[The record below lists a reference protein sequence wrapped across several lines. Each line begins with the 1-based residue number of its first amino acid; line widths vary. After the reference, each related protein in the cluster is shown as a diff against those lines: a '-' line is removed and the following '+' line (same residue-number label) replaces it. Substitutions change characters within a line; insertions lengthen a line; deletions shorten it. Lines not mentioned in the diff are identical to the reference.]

1 MIDEEPVAP
10 EKSVALDA
18 HVSKLQKLS
27 EASDN
32 ITFWKRQYDKLKTE
46 LDEIMGDATVG
57 TVDGVEILTYR
68 YEERFRGTDFK
79 KMYPDTYRTFVTE
92 VVEKKFNLDLFKA
105 SRPDL
110 YEEFRVRTMRNG
122 FSVS

>member
-18 HVSKLQKLS
+18 HVAKLQKLS

-32 ITFWKRQYDKLKTE
+32 ITFWKRQYDKLKAE
-46 LDEIMGDATVG
+46 LDEVMGDATVG
-57 TVDGVEILTYR
+57 TVDGAEVLTYR
-68 YEERFRGTDFK
+68 YEERFRGTDFR

-110 YEEFRVRTMRNG
+110 YEEFRVRAMK
-122 FSVS
+122 SKWEAS